1 MSKRGVLVA
10 LFAYN
15 ARLLNLGNALVSF
28 ESQPQNCTLGVV
40 FAHYLYFLSNA
51 ERCPPLGKLLLLN
64 LALAGIRARTAS
76 MFVYARHFYI
86 ILKIRYS
93 NLSQS
98 KKGHDA
104 IFHSSSLWAGRN
116 SICLPYEYAIIT
128 SAACLASSLVMLISV
143 LRS

>member
-1 MSKRGVLVA
+1 MSHSFTTLKIMPEGGVLVA

-15 ARLLNLGNALVSF
+15 ARLLNLGNALVTF

-40 FAHYLYFLSNA
+40 LAHYLYFLSNA

-64 LALAGIRARTAS
+64 FALAWVRARTAS

-98 KKGHDA
+98 KKGCTTT
-104 IFHSSSLWAGRN
+104 FHSSSLWARRN
-116 SICLPYEYAIIT
+116 SIFLP
-128 SAACLASSLVMLISV
+128 SA
-143 LRS
+143 